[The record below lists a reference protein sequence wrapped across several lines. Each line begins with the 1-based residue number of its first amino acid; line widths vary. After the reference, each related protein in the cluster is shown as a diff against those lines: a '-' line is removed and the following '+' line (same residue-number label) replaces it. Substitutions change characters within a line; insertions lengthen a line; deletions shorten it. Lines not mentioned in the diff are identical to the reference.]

1 MYWGEEEE
9 GVEED
14 VDEDKKGR
22 REQGKGDG
30 DVELDSASALKE
42 KETLMLPSRSKI
54 VRIGGREGQGDLTSI
69 DTLLD
74 GDLGLNVADDDD
86 DADVLPGNADL
97 FRRSSKN
104 APQTAEEEGGTYRN
118 WEINKRAV
126 HVLSMDL
133 QRSEALVQ
141 RLMDE
146 ANDKA
151 QTLRTSAQ
159 MIASL
164 KADREVLLDDIDR
177 LRGDAEEIRKRLEK
191 LRGDQSKI
199 AHEALRAAQ
208 VAREE
213 LMKEAEQSPIL
224 AMKLKI
230 KELQAAIKH
239 KQEESKEA
247 EKRLQQTREQIGRY
261 SLTLEQREWMKQSD
275 RAVITQ
281 KLYIEKLTAE
291 NKVLEE
297 LKAKVQRNENVTAVL
312 ERRITEKEPLG
323 ASTKRER
330 ELNQINPRTGF
341 RMRELREQVSKLRQY
356 NRRLESLLRAKE
368 SESNIFLW
376 ENYGSGGREKR
387 AKILEKQL
395 IENATKFANEISQLK
410 LRIFEIEVGSLQ

>member
-1 MYWGEEEE
+1 M
-9 GVEED
+9 
-14 VDEDKKGR
+14 
-22 REQGKGDG
+22 
-30 DVELDSASALKE
+30 
-42 KETLMLPSRSKI
+42 
-54 VRIGGREGQGDLTSI
+54 
-69 DTLLD
+69 
-74 GDLGLNVADDDD
+74 NVADDDD

-177 LRGDAEEIRKRLEK
+177 LRGDAEQIRNRLEK

-199 AHEALRAAQ
+199 AREALRAAQ

-247 EKRLQQTREQIGRY
+247 EKAAATRA
-261 SLTLEQREWMKQSD
+261 D
-275 RAVITQ
+275 RAVLARW
-281 KLYIEKLTAE
+281 K
-291 NKVLEE
+291 
-297 LKAKVQRNENVTAVL
+297 QR
-312 ERRITEKEPLG
+312 
-323 ASTKRER
+323 
-330 ELNQINPRTGF
+330 
-341 RMRELREQVSKLRQY
+341 
-356 NRRLESLLRAKE
+356 
-368 SESNIFLW
+368 
-376 ENYGSGGREKR
+376 GG
-387 AKILEKQL
+387 
-395 IENATKFANEISQLK
+395 
-410 LRIFEIEVGSLQ
+410 